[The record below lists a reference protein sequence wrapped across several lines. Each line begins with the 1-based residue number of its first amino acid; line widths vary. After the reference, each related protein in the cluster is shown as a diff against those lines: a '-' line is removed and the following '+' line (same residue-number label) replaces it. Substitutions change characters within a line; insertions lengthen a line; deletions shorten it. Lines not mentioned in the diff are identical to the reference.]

1 MKSQVMEKIVVGI
14 PCQQI
19 VCRVESRL
27 KMGYLQESPTCATPN
42 KDSLCKQLKSRS
54 PIVEAL
60 KRKLSLGA
68 RVLQFGSTKRVF
80 KKVFGCREGEKIGKM
95 FRCCLSTTAGP
106 IQGMLFLSNENLS
119 FCSNR
124 LIKIPSASVQG
135 EVVRIRYKVTI
146 PLQRITTINEREN
159 DEKPLE
165 KYIQVVTSD
174 NFDFWFMRFFNHHKT
189 YKHLY
194 TTILNDSSCSKEHH
208 LRLN

>member
-1 MKSQVMEKIVVGI
+1 MTSQVMENMVVGI

-19 VCRVESRL
+19 LCKIESRL
-27 KMGYLQESPTCATPN
+27 KMGYLQESPTSATPDE
-42 KDSLCKQLKSRS
+42 DSLCKQVKSRS
-54 PIVEAL
+54 PVAEAL

-68 RVLQFGSTKRVF
+68 RVLQLGSTKRVF
-80 KKVFGCREGEKIGKM
+80 KKVFGCREGEKIGKV

-119 FCSNR
+119 FCSSR
-124 LIKIPSASVQG
+124 LIKIPSASGQG

-146 PLQRITTINEREN
+146 PLQRIATVNERAN

-174 NFDFWFMRFFNHHKT
+174 SFDFWFMGFFNHHKA
-189 YKHLY
+189 YKYLHQ
-194 TTILNDSSCSKEHH
+194 TILNDSPCSKEHH
-208 LRLN
+208 LRLS